1 MITVEKILEDREKTN
16 GSFADMAV
24 YTQHIKT
31 LIRNL
36 TKDGKR
42 SLTAVQTE
50 ALEMIAH
57 KIGRILAGDPNHK
70 DHWDDIAGYATLVS
84 KELTQQ
90 LALTPVPPRRPDP
103 QEYQVPVDKYKAFKV

>member
-84 KELTQQ
+84 KELAQ
-90 LALTPVPPRRPDP
+90 LALTPQPGRPDP
-103 QEYQVPVDKYKAFKV
+103 QEYQAPVDKYKAFKV